1 MKRKLL
7 KSILCSLLIITLV
20 VAPISALASSKTAY
34 ILKVT
39 GSDKVNVRSGSSV
52 KGGDSG
58 IIGTVKPGT
67 RVLYWG
73 VKSGQMLKVMGANGQ
88 TGYIYQGNLKSYGAV
103 KRSQVYLTKSATTTY
118 KKSGSTLKKK
128 GTVSANYPVVVYKV
142 IGGYAQAKNI
152 SGTTVYIKTSALK
165 KAF

>member
-7 KSILCSLLIITLV
+7 KSLLCSLLILAFV
-20 VAPISALASSKTAY
+20 SAPISALAASKTAY

-52 KGGDSG
+52 KGGDSD

-73 VKSGQMLKVMGANGQ
+73 EKSGQMMKIMGANGQ

-103 KRSQVYLTKSATTTY
+103 KSSQVYLTKSATTIY

-128 GTVSANYPVVVYKV
+128 GTVSANYPVFVYKV
-142 IGGYAQAKNI
+142 VAGYAQVKNI
-152 SGTTVYIKTSALK
+152 SGTTAYIKTSALK